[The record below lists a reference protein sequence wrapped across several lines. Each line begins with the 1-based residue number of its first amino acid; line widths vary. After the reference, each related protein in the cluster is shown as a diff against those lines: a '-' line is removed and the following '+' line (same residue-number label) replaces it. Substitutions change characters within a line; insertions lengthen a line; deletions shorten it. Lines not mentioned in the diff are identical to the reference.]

1 MTVLRRLVEHADR
14 INVPAEM
21 YAEAPVNWIVDL
33 SSDGKLEGFVQLDK
47 ARMAIPARRMETEP
61 RPLADTAKYVLG
73 VEGAAKKHT
82 AFVELAREAARETRE
97 DAVYAVVKFL
107 EGFDPTEI
115 PEALTG
121 ADNIAFRVAGQLVH
135 DLEGVQQFWARTSVR
150 DDRVPGRCLV
160 TGEDGYVERILP
172 GKIKGVPHPAPPRGV
187 ALVSAKHG
195 STHHHG
201 LESSLNFPISRRA
214 AEKYSNALNALL
226 RDEKSRV
233 RIGPVVYV
241 FWTRRAQDLGD
252 FASFLTAPDPERVRN
267 LLLSPYNGQE
277 HHGVEQDDFYALA
290 LSGNPGRVVVRD
302 YLETT
307 VPEVEENLRR
317 WFHAQRITDPYGQD
331 TRPLGI
337 FALAAS
343 AYHDAKDIQPR
354 LLTALLQAALK
365 GSPLSSEL
373 LSRAVSRNRV
383 EGKVTQARAALIKL
397 TLRRSDGGE
406 TMEET
411 VAYQCG
417 RLLAELESAQAAAI
431 PNAGATLVDRYYGM
445 ASTAPASAFGL
456 LMKHSQAHLAKLR
469 RDKPGLA
476 HILQERIEGITMQI
490 GGDFPRTLALRD
502 QGIFALGYYN
512 QRAATRAERRE
523 RWEAKNVSEQ
533 EVG

>member
-1 MTVLRRLVEHADR
+1 MTVLRRLVEYAER
-14 INVPAEM
+14 TNLAAEM
-21 YAEAPVNWIVDL
+21 YAEVPVHWIVDL
-33 SSDGKLEGFVQLDK
+33 DPSGKLEGFVPLDNV
-47 ARMAIPARRMETEP
+47 RLVIPARRTETEP
-61 RPLADTAKYVLG
+61 RPLADSAKYALG
-73 VEGAAKKHT
+73 AEGADKKHA
-82 AFVELAREAARETRE
+82 AFVELARETARETRE
-97 DAVYAVVKFL
+97 NAVYAVVKFL
-107 EGFDPTEI
+107 EGLDPAEI
-115 PEALTG
+115 PEELTG
-121 ADNIAFRVAGQLVH
+121 ADNVAFRVGGQLVH
-135 DLEGVQQFWARTSVR
+135 NLESVQRFWAQASVR
-150 DDRVPGRCLV
+150 DDRVPGTCLV

-172 GKIKGVPHPAPPRGV
+172 GKIKGVPKPAPPRGV
-187 ALVSAKHG
+187 ALVSAKHK

-252 FASFLTAPDPERVRN
+252 FASFLTAPDPERVRT
-267 LLLSPYNGQE
+267 LLLSPHSGHE
-277 HHGVEQDDFYALA
+277 PHGLEIDDFYALA

-317 WFHAQRITDPYGQD
+317 WFEAQRITDPYGQEA
-331 TRPLGI
+331 RPLGI

-343 AYHDAKDIQPR
+343 AYYDAKEIQPR
-354 LLTALLQAALK
+354 ILTALLQAALK

-373 LSRAVSRNRV
+373 LSRAVARNRV
-383 EGKVTQARAALIKL
+383 EGDVTRARAALIKL
-397 TLRRSDGGE
+397 RLRRSKGGK
-406 TMEET
+406 TMEVT

-417 RLLAELESAQAAAI
+417 RLLAELEAAQAAAI
-431 PNAGATLVDRYYGM
+431 PNASATLVDRYYGM
-445 ASTAPASAFGL
+445 ASTAPASAFGM

-469 RDKPGLA
+469 RDNPGLA
-476 HILQERIEGITMQI
+476 HILQTRIEEITTQI

-502 QGIFALGYYN
+502 QGVFGLGYYN

-523 RWEAKNVSEQ
+523 RWEAKNVREQ